1 MNLVESQR
9 EQVKQ
14 DFPGL
19 NFIDVGKKLGEMW
32 REMDPAVKKE
42 VACVAMCSVLA
53 GAGEISRLVET
64 VALAFRGQ
72 GRASG
77 FRRRVLGRRFAWI
90 EACISLSPVSVPEPC
105 MIEVP
110 GQTDW
115 LVCIACSLRVP
126 QCVC

>member
-42 VACVAMCSVLA
+42 VAGVAMSSVLA
-53 GAGEISRLVET
+53 GAGENSRLLET
-64 VALAFRGQ
+64 LALG
-72 GRASG
+72 
-77 FRRRVLGRRFAWI
+77 
-90 EACISLSPVSVPEPC
+90 
-105 MIEVP
+105 
-110 GQTDW
+110 
-115 LVCIACSLRVP
+115 
-126 QCVC
+126 